1 MEEYNALLMLNR
13 RVRTIG
19 EEEDSSYF
27 NPFEARPPTTR
38 LEKQIIDQR
47 YQSKSHVAIAGPPF
61 VCFDCGK
68 RYKWHDSLRRH
79 KRVDCGTTEKKYS
92 CHLCDKKF
100 KYRYE
105 LRNHVYSVS
114 GYQGLAVRETYA
126 YVSLQLPYGLPSGFQ
141 PYSTNVNLS
150 QKDEMKYLRGDG
162 SNLMNICFG
171 CGKRYK
177 WRDSLLRHQRVEC
190 GNKEKKFCC
199 KLCPKKFYH
208 QYKLNEHYQGR
219 HKIPKPR

>member
-19 EEEDSSYF
+19 EEEDSSPYF
-27 NPFEARPPTTR
+27 NPFESSVGGSTG
-38 LEKQIIDQR
+38 LEKIVDR
-47 YQSKSHVAIAGPPF
+47 SKCNVATVGGPF

-92 CHLCDKKF
+92 
-100 KYRYE
+100 
-105 LRNHVYSVS
+105 
-114 GYQGLAVRETYA
+114 YA

-141 PYSTNVNLS
+141 PYSANVNLS

-162 SNLMNICFG
+162 SSLMNVCFG